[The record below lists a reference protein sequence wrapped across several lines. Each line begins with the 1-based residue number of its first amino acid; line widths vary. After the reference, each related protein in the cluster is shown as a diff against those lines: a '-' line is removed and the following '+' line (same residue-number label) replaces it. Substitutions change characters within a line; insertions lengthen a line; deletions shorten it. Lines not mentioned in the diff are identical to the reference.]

1 MNTNKSEY
9 RTKSYDIHKVLCKEG
24 SKLMMRIGHGFDSH
38 AYVTDHERP
47 LVLGGVIFESDFA
60 LQGHSDSDVIIH
72 ACIDSLLSP
81 AGFGDIGTLF
91 PDSDS
96 KYLNANSLELLQHSV
111 ELVKSEGWTIVNID
125 CSVVAD
131 NPKIQPKRLLRETK
145 ISEIIEAPVT
155 LKGKTPEG
163 FMNFNGIACFAV
175 CLLSKLND

>member
-1 MNTNKSEY
+1 
-9 RTKSYDIHKVLCKEG
+9 
-24 SKLMMRIGHGFDSH
+24 MMRIGHGFDSH
-38 AYVTDHERP
+38 AYITDRARP

-81 AGFGDIGTLF
+81 AGLGDIGTLF
-91 PDSDS
+91 PDEDS
-96 KYLNANSLELLQHSV
+96 EYLNADSLELLEQSV

-125 CSVVAD
+125 CSVIAET
-131 NPKIQPKRLLRETK
+131 PKIQSKRSLMETK

-163 FMNFNGIACFAV
+163 FLDFNGIACFAV
-175 CLLSKLND
+175 SLLSKSNG